1 MSIPQNRAI
10 LVIGATGAIG
20 SAITNLLVAHG
31 ASVYGTASSE
41 RSSSRLRA
49 DLPMR
54 LILDLENPA
63 SIQAVAGYLTS
74 TVNAIDGIVLASGLV
89 AFGELESM
97 PAPVTDRL
105 MKVNFS
111 GQAELVRLLLP
122 LLRNSAAAG
131 KEPFIVSMSGV
142 ISEQPMAGL
151 SSYSASKTALYGY
164 ASAASKELRRQGIRW
179 IDARPGHTDSGLANR
194 AIYGTAPNFGTGLS
208 VDKVAGRIMEAISN
222 DEKDL
227 PSSSF
232 KL

>member
-1 MSIPQNRAI
+1 MDSFSGKQV
-10 LVIGATGAIG
+10 LVVGTTGAIG
-20 SAITNLLVAHG
+20 SALTNLFVTQG
-31 ASVYGTASSE
+31 VSVFGTASTE
-41 RSSSRLRA
+41 ASSTRLRA

-63 SIQAVAGYLTS
+63 SIEAVAGYLAS

-89 AFGELESM
+89 AFGELEST
-97 PAPVTDRL
+97 PASVTERL

-111 GQAELVRLLLP
+111 GQVELVRQLLP

-142 ISEQPMAGL
+142 VSEQPMAGL
-151 SSYSASKTALYGY
+151 SSYSASKTALFGF

-179 IDARPGHTDSGLANR
+179 IDARPGHTESGLANR
-194 AIYGTAPNFGTGLS
+194 AIFGTAPNFGTGLS
-208 VDKVAGRIMEAISN
+208 VEEVAGRILEAISS

>member
-1 MSIPQNRAI
+1 MSIPQNQAI

-20 SAITNLLVAHG
+20 SAITNLLVTHG
-31 ASVYGTASSE
+31 ASVFGTASSE
-41 RSSSRLRA
+41 GSSSRLRA

-208 VDKVAGRIMEAISN
+208 VDEVAGRIMEAISN